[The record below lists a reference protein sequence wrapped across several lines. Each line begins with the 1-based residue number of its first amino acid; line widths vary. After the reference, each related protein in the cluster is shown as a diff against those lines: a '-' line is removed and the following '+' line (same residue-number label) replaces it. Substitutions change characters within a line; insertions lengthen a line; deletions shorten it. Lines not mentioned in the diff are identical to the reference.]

1 MAVRIKDLRE
11 MTFFFQDGFSGTSAI
26 NEATIIATDTTFGVD
41 THVIFD
47 ERTLVPIGARF
58 TTAGIA
64 TIRTV
69 TATQN
74 SQQWTLDLT
83 TAVVVGGT
91 FDITLNGETSSTVAF
106 DVSASAL
113 QTLLEAL
120 SGIGVGQVTV
130 SEASGPIHTIT
141 FAGTLANLDT
151 NSLSVDGSSLTNAD
165 TEVVINTQDGTETW
179 EITFTPAIATGSVP
193 ADDEAITWY
202 PRRLEFEIET
212 GDFEWTEGATP
223 IVRKPRGVISG
234 IRNGEDVEM
243 SITSTFSFSWLR
255 SESTVVEGAVDDK
268 TPYEVLKRKGFAAD
282 WLPSSHG
289 SPCDTYTIDLV
300 IQDSPLC
307 GSEQAEI
314 FVFPQFA
321 FTEINP
327 VVSDGVVNLTGICA
341 AIEPIITRTANTA
354 DAMGIIF

>member
-41 THVIFD
+41 THDIFD

-74 SQQWTLDLT
+74 SQQWILDLT
-83 TAVVVGGT
+83 TPSAGT
-91 FDITLNGETSSTVAF
+91 FDITLNGETASALAF
-106 DVSASAL
+106 DITGSAL
-113 QTLLEAL
+113 QTALEAL
-120 SGIGVGQVTV
+120 SGIGAGQVTV
-130 SEASGPIHTIT
+130 VEVTNVHTIT
-141 FAGTLANLDT
+141 FAGTLKNITT
-151 NSLSVDGSSLTNAD
+151 NTLTVDGSSLTAANS
-165 TEVVINTQDGTETW
+165 EVLTNPQDGTETW
-179 EITFTPAIATGSVP
+179 EITFTPAITTGSVP

-243 SITSTFSFSWLR
+243 NITSTFSFSWMR

-341 AIEPIITRTANTA
+341 AIEPIITRVANNA

>member
-1 MAVRIKDLRE
+1 MAVRIKDLRQ

-26 NEATIIATDTTFGVD
+26 NDATIVATDTVLGVD
-41 THVIFD
+41 TLALFD
-47 ERTLVPIGARF
+47 ERKLIPIGARF

-74 SQQWTLDLT
+74 SQQWILDLT
-83 TAVVVGGT
+83 APSAGT
-91 FDITLNGETSSTVAF
+91 FDITLNGVTATSQAF
-106 DVSASAL
+106 DITGSAL
-113 QTLLEAL
+113 QTALEAL
-120 SGIGVGQVTV
+120 AGIGVGQITVVEVTNV
-130 SEASGPIHTIT
+130 HTIT
-141 FAGTLANLDT
+141 FAGTLKNITT
-151 NSLSVDGSSLTNAD
+151 NTLTVDGSSLTAANS
-165 TEVVINTQDGTETW
+165 EVLTNPQNGLTTW
-179 EITFTPAIATGSVP
+179 EITFLPAIAAGSIP
-193 ADDEAITWY
+193 ADDDVMTWY

-243 SITSTFSFSWLR
+243 TITSTFSFSWIR

-268 TPYEVLKRKGFAAD
+268 TPYEVLKRKGFATD

-300 IQDSPLC
+300 IQDSPKC

-327 VVSDGVVNLTGICA
+327 VVNDGVVNLTGLCA
-341 AIEPIITRTANTA
+341 AIEPIVTRVANNA